1 MSNKKL
7 NPFDFIKS
15 INEKTENMM
24 EVSPDCEKDYVPF
37 IVNRGLSYSPDTLL
51 YANEINCVPLA
62 DKRMQYDY
70 LYYSV
75 RKRKRFDKWIK
86 PNEGDDELVDAVM
99 QSYSVSRKRAMEYIR
114 LLPQDRLDSIKAARG
129 GANAK

>member
-15 INEKTENMM
+15 INEKTGNMM

-70 LYYSV
+70 LYHSV
-75 RKRKRFDKWIK
+75 RKRKRFDKWMK
-86 PNEGDDELVDAVM
+86 AEELDEPLLEIVM
-99 QSYSVSRKRAMEYIR
+99 AFYGIGRKRAVEYIR
-114 LLPQDRLDSIKAARG
+114 LLPKERLDALLNSKG
-129 GANAK
+129 GSNAK